1 MEENFFKFDKRIED
15 AAKTA
20 LDLCRP
26 SFDKIEEIAR
36 YNGMKVLAAFTKY
49 KVSEAHFV
57 SSTGY
62 GYDDAGREKLDKVFA
77 DALGAEAA
85 LVRHNFVSGTHTIA
99 VALYGMLR
107 PGDVMLAVTGKPYD
121 TLDEVIG
128 LRGEKMG
135 SLKEFGIIYRQ
146 IELSADGEPDIE
158 TIKNSLKIQAAEDGK
173 PVRMAYIQRSRGYSL
188 RPSLT
193 VEKIGEIAKAV
204 KKVSPETIVVVD
216 NCYGEFVEKEEP
228 LAVGADL
235 IMGSLIKNAG
245 GGIADTG
252 GYVAGRKD
260 LVEMISY
267 RLTCPGVGAEVGATL
282 GQTRNMFRGLFFAP
296 HVVGEAIKTAAFSAA
311 LFELLGFKATP
322 RYNEQR
328 TDIVETIELRS
339 PGALCA
345 FCRGIQSGSPVD
357 SFVSPEPWS
366 MPGYDSKV
374 IMAAGAFTLGSSIEL
389 SADAPLRKPYA
400 VWMQGGLT
408 FESGRVGAMCAAQAL
423 ADGSF
428 LK

>member
-1 MEENFFKFDKRIED
+1 MEDNFFKFDKRIEN

-20 LDLCRP
+20 LGLCRP
-26 SFDKIEEIAR
+26 MFDNIEDTAR
-36 YNGMKVLAAFTKY
+36 YNGMKVLAAFTKN

-62 GYDDAGREKLDKVFA
+62 GYDDAGRERLDKVFA
-77 DALGAEAA
+77 DALGAESA

-146 IELSADGEPDIE
+146 IELTAEGEPDIE
-158 TIKNSLKIQAAEDGK
+158 TIKNSLKTQAAEDGK

-204 KKVSPETIVVVD
+204 KEVSPETIVVVD

-296 HVVGEAIKTAAFSAA
+296 HVVGEALKTAVFSAA
-311 LFELLGFKATP
+311 LFELLGYKATP
-322 RYNEQR
+322 RYNEPR

-357 SFVSPEPWS
+357 SFVTPEPWA

-374 IMAAGAFTLGSSIEL
+374 IMAAGTFTLGSSIEL

-408 FESGRVGAMCAAQAL
+408 FESGRIGAMCAAQAL